1 MGTHPIFESDFDCLT
16 EMSQEPGKSEES
28 RKRKRERDPNQ
39 IRVNTSN
46 SQVKW
51 WMVKVP
57 KYLGEKW
64 LSSPQSEVGK
74 LQIRRLGAR
83 PEVTFKLNQNLAA
96 MGENQAPIDHKLM
109 LSVPSKSETLGIL
122 SRFTNDEDVEVRSIE
137 GSIVQNA
144 VCRPVAMGSRY
155 NNLKKASFQKA
166 ERKDRKT
173 IFMQE
178 PVNTC
183 LPRKTAYTIDHVAN
197 RKKAE
202 QGKRTEWMKISSKA
216 IFSSFSRNI
225 SIIH

>member
-1 MGTHPIFESDFDCLT
+1 
-16 EMSQEPGKSEES
+16 
-28 RKRKRERDPNQ
+28 
-39 IRVNTSN
+39 
-46 SQVKW
+46 
-51 WMVKVP
+51 
-57 KYLGEKW
+57 
-64 LSSPQSEVGK
+64 
-74 LQIRRLGAR
+74 
-83 PEVTFKLNQNLAA
+83 
-96 MGENQAPIDHKLM
+96 MGENQVLENNLLFININNLFFYLQAPIDHKLM

-183 LPRKTAYTIDHVAN
+183 LPRNFGSKNLYRYA
-197 RKKAE
+197 
-202 QGKRTEWMKISSKA
+202 KIYLL
-216 IFSSFSRNI
+216 IRNNFMFFPKFYPI
-225 SIIH
+225 

>member
-1 MGTHPIFESDFDCLT
+1 MGAHPIFESDFDCLT

-155 NNLKKASFQKA
+155 NNLKGDLFKLFEKHQYYSL
-166 ERKDRKT
+166 KDLGEITKQP
-173 IFMQE
+173 IGFLKDVLKE
-178 PVNTC
+178 IAVYNT
-183 LPRKTAYTIDHVAN
+183 KST
-197 RKKAE
+197 
-202 QGKRTEWMKISSKA
+202 Q
-216 IFSSFSRNI
+216 RNMWELKPEYRDY
-225 SIIH
+225 

>member
-1 MGTHPIFESDFDCLT
+1 
-16 EMSQEPGKSEES
+16 
-28 RKRKRERDPNQ
+28 
-39 IRVNTSN
+39 
-46 SQVKW
+46 
-51 WMVKVP
+51 
-57 KYLGEKW
+57 
-64 LSSPQSEVGK
+64 
-74 LQIRRLGAR
+74 
-83 PEVTFKLNQNLAA
+83 
-96 MGENQAPIDHKLM
+96 M

-183 LPRKTAYTIDHVAN
+183 LPRNFGSEIFTDMQKLRVRYELISWFFPNFTQLKNCIHN
-197 RKKAE
+197 R
-202 QGKRTEWMKISSKA
+202 
-216 IFSSFSRNI
+216 SRG
-225 SIIH
+225 

>member
-1 MGTHPIFESDFDCLT
+1 
-16 EMSQEPGKSEES
+16 
-28 RKRKRERDPNQ
+28 
-39 IRVNTSN
+39 
-46 SQVKW
+46 
-51 WMVKVP
+51 
-57 KYLGEKW
+57 
-64 LSSPQSEVGK
+64 
-74 LQIRRLGAR
+74 
-83 PEVTFKLNQNLAA
+83 
-96 MGENQAPIDHKLM
+96 M

-183 LPRKTAYTIDHVAN
+183 LPRNFGSKNHYRYA
-197 RKKAE
+197 
-202 QGKRTEWMKISSKA
+202 KINSL
-216 IFSSFSRNI
+216 IRFI
-225 SIIH
+225 SCFYLKFYPI

>member
-1 MGTHPIFESDFDCLT
+1 
-16 EMSQEPGKSEES
+16 
-28 RKRKRERDPNQ
+28 
-39 IRVNTSN
+39 
-46 SQVKW
+46 
-51 WMVKVP
+51 
-57 KYLGEKW
+57 
-64 LSSPQSEVGK
+64 
-74 LQIRRLGAR
+74 
-83 PEVTFKLNQNLAA
+83 
-96 MGENQAPIDHKLM
+96 M

-183 LPRKTAYTIDHVAN
+183 LPRNFGSKSLYRDAKINSLIRINFMFFSEILPNLRTAYTIDHVAN

-202 QGKRTEWMKISSKA
+202 QGKRIRMDEDKLKGDLFKLFEKHQVIT
-216 IFSSFSRNI
+216 
-225 SIIH
+225 

>member
-1 MGTHPIFESDFDCLT
+1 
-16 EMSQEPGKSEES
+16 
-28 RKRKRERDPNQ
+28 
-39 IRVNTSN
+39 
-46 SQVKW
+46 
-51 WMVKVP
+51 
-57 KYLGEKW
+57 
-64 LSSPQSEVGK
+64 
-74 LQIRRLGAR
+74 
-83 PEVTFKLNQNLAA
+83 
-96 MGENQAPIDHKLM
+96 M

-183 LPRKTAYTIDHVAN
+183 LPRNFGSKNLYRYA
-197 RKKAE
+197 
-202 QGKRTEWMKISSKA
+202 KIYLL
-216 IFSSFSRNI
+216 IRNNFMFFLKFYPI
-225 SIIH
+225 

>member
-1 MGTHPIFESDFDCLT
+1 
-16 EMSQEPGKSEES
+16 
-28 RKRKRERDPNQ
+28 
-39 IRVNTSN
+39 
-46 SQVKW
+46 
-51 WMVKVP
+51 
-57 KYLGEKW
+57 
-64 LSSPQSEVGK
+64 
-74 LQIRRLGAR
+74 
-83 PEVTFKLNQNLAA
+83 
-96 MGENQAPIDHKLM
+96 M

-183 LPRKTAYTIDHVAN
+183 LPRNFGSKILIDM
-197 RKKAE
+197 KKCPVCYE
-202 QGKRTEWMKISSKA
+202 LISWFFSKFYP
-216 IFSSFSRNI
+216 I
-225 SIIH
+225 